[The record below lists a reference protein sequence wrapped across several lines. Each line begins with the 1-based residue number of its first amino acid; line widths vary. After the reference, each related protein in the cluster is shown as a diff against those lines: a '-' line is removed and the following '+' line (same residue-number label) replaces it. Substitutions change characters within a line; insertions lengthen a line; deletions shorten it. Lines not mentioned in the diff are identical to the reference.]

1 MNVFNKRIL
10 TDIVIEGPQLLR
22 LVYDDNSYSTHNVV
36 VWSTDR
42 FPDID
47 GTPSDEGFIHM
58 SQDGAIQ
65 GIGFLGFK
73 VTAETPLTI
82 NEIPMESIDE
92 VRDYL
97 IANL

>member
-10 TDIVIEGPQLLR
+10 TDIVIEGTQLLR

-36 VWSTDR
+36 VWSTER
-42 FPDID
+42 LPEMEGI
-47 GTPSDEGFIHM
+47 TSKEGFLHM
-58 SQDGAIQ
+58 SQDGGIQ
-65 GIGFLGFK
+65 GLGFLGFK
-73 VTAETPLTI
+73 VTEETPLTI
-82 NEIPMESIDE
+82 DGILMDGIDE